1 MLHTA
6 NAARHAARYAD
17 RHGAAHATHCAAP
30 SAAIT
35 LRRRHLLGAGLAALC
50 LQPAPAAAAPALL
63 LAREWP
69 TGADPAGHL
78 VSEKL
83 DGVRALWDG
92 QQLRFRSGRLITA
105 PAWFTAR
112 LPQQPLDG
120 ELWLG
125 RGQFEALSGLVRH
138 QQPDDAAWGAVQYQV
153 FELPAAGG
161 VFADRAS
168 ALQALCRQTG
178 FAALQALP
186 QSPVASG
193 HALQQRLDA
202 VVAAGGEG
210 LVLHRADAP
219 QATGRTAWLF
229 KHKPL
234 QDAEALVLAH
244 LPGQGRLAGQLG
256 ALQVRTDNGVHLAI
270 GTGFSDVERASP
282 PALGSRITFTH
293 RGFTAGGVP
302 RFASYLRLAHAL

>member
-1 MLHTA
+1 MPHTA
-6 NAARHAARYAD
+6 SATTQAATYAS
-17 RHGAAHATHCAAP
+17 TQ
-30 SAAIT
+30 AAIN
-35 LRRRHLLGAGLAALC
+35 LSRRRLLGAGLAALC
-50 LQPAPAAAAPALL
+50 ISPAPAFAAPALL

-69 TGADPAGHL
+69 IGADPTGHL

-83 DGVRALWDG
+83 DGVRAVWDG
-92 QQLRFRSGRLITA
+92 HRLRFRSGRLIAA
-105 PAWFTAR
+105 PAWFTAH
-112 LPQQPLDG
+112 LPEQPLDG

-125 RGQFEALSGLVRH
+125 RGQFEALSGVVRH
-138 QQPDDAAWGAVQYQV
+138 QQADDAAWRAVQYQV

-161 VFADRAS
+161 VFADRAA
-168 ALQALCRQTG
+168 ALQALCRRTG

-186 QSPVASG
+186 QTPVVG
-193 HALQQRLDA
+193 VNALQQRLDA

-234 QDAEALVLAH
+234 HDAEALVLAH

-256 ALQVRTDNGVHLAI
+256 ALQVRTDNGADLAI
-270 GTGFSDVERASP
+270 GTGFSDVERAKP
-282 PALGSRITFTH
+282 PAIGSRITFTH

-302 RFASYLRLAHAL
+302 RFASYLRPAHAV